1 MVDDAVSLYR
11 ALPSP
16 LLIGHRG
23 LNTVAPENTLE
34 AITAAAD
41 LGVDG
46 VEIDVRPT
54 RDDAVVVFHDREL
67 SRMTN
72 RPHRIEALDR
82 RELDA
87 IDLGHGARI
96 PLLEDVLELCRQ
108 RDLFVNVELKRD
120 VPSRRRLVGAVA
132 RCLRRHDRRLPM
144 IVSSFDP
151 AMLAD
156 FRRRAP
162 LIPVGV
168 LYASRHRWVR
178 RLATPLRA
186 AALHPD
192 HRLLRATDLRAAH
205 AVGRRVMCW
214 TVNSEQ
220 AARRLLDMGVDGV
233 MTDDPERLLSLFGRA
248 AL

>member
-1 MVDDAVSLYR
+1 MVDDALSLYR

-34 AITAAAD
+34 AIAAAAD

-54 RDDAVVVFHDREL
+54 RDDRLVVFHDRDL
-67 SRMTN
+67 SRMAG
-72 RPHRIEALDR
+72 RPHRVDALDG
-82 RELDA
+82 REIGT

-96 PLLEDVLELCRQ
+96 PALEEVIELCRQ
-108 RDLFVNVELKRD
+108 RGLFLNVELKRD
-120 VPSRRRLVGAVA
+120 VPSRRKLVRAVA
-132 RCLRRHDRRLPM
+132 RCLGRQGRRLAVV
-144 IVSSFDP
+144 VSSFDP

-162 LIPVGV
+162 QIPVGV

-178 RLATPLRA
+178 RLAAPLKA

-192 HRLLRATDLRAAH
+192 HRLLRAADLRAAH
-205 AVGRRVMCW
+205 AAGRRVMCW

-233 MTDDPERLLSLFGRA
+233 MTDDPERLLPIFGRTPA
-248 AL
+248 